1 MLAAAVV
8 ALALVA
14 DQVAW
19 EKEYE
24 AAFASAK
31 ARNVPVLVCF
41 NMNGE
46 PASDGMVAVYKDPE
60 FVARSKD
67 FVCIIAS
74 TFFHNPEDST
84 APCPRFGGVTCAEHH
99 KLEIKTSDAFIGT
112 DAVISPQHVLV
123 SPDKKVLTR
132 RAYVISK
139 NELLKM
145 MTVAEKALKAGAGGT
160 GDEDV
165 TKQIDDLIKVA
176 KDRNAERRKPAISD
190 LGRIDDLRARDALF
204 SLLGPKVM
212 DDTRADA
219 LDALATKGNYDALPH
234 VIERLTDS
242 NTNVVRHAIVAL
254 EKIGLPAAIAPL
266 TKLWKKKPMAMV
278 ACEIP
283 RALVACDPKNAEVQ
297 ALIKKACVAKESLVE
312 LNALVALRALPPDD
326 DTRKILA
333 DKLTDNN
340 GNVRGVAVWTIGGM
354 RDVALK
360 SALEAQAAK
369 EANIDVRECLD
380 LALKSLA
387 LDPKAKPLPE
397 LEMMLDKF
405 LESDF
410 ERS

>member
-1 MLAAAVV
+1 MFAAALV
-8 ALALVA
+8 ACALLA

-19 EKEYE
+19 EKEFD
-24 AAFASAK
+24 AAFAAAK
-31 ARNVPVLVCF
+31 TRNVPVLVCF

-46 PASDGMVAVYKDPE
+46 PASDGMVNVYKDPE

-74 TFFHNPEDST
+74 TFFHNPEEST
-84 APCPRFGGVTCAEHH
+84 APCPRFGGITCAEHH

-145 MTVAEKALKAGAGGT
+145 MTVAEKALRAGAGGV
-160 GDEDV
+160 GEQDV
-165 TKQIDDLIKVA
+165 TKQIDDLIKIA
-176 KDRNAERRKPAISD
+176 KDRNAERRKPAIAE
-190 LGRIDDLRARDALF
+190 LGKIDDLRARDALF
-204 SLLGPKVM
+204 SLLNPKMM

-219 LDALATKGNYDALPH
+219 LDALATKGNYDALPS
-234 VIERLTDS
+234 VIERLGDS

-254 EKIGLPAAIAPL
+254 EKIGLPTAIAPL

-283 RALVACDPKNAEVQ
+283 RALVGCDPKNAEVQ
-297 ALIKKACVAKESLVE
+297 TLVKKACVAKESLVE
-312 LNALVALRALPPDD
+312 LHALVALRALPPDD
-326 DTRKILA
+326 ETRKILTE
-333 DKLTDNN
+333 KLTDNN
-340 GNVRGVAVWTIGGM
+340 GNVRGVAVWTIGGL
-354 RDVALK
+354 RDAAMK
-360 SALEAQAAK
+360 APLEAQLAK
-369 EANIDVRECLD
+369 EANADVRACME